1 MQVDFSQKECH
12 VQSLCGGNMQW
23 GVITQRVKGRWLIIR
38 LERQAGCLTHQG
50 SMREAEPLR
59 ALGSKILTIKMKSSL
74 QRAYTFSSGAESG
87 GLDVSKN

>member
-1 MQVDFSQKECH
+1 
-12 VQSLCGGNMQW
+12 MQW

-59 ALGSKILTIKMKSSL
+59 ALGSKILTIKTKSSL

-87 GLDVSKN
+87 SLWGLMVGCGMTQKDVVGGSG